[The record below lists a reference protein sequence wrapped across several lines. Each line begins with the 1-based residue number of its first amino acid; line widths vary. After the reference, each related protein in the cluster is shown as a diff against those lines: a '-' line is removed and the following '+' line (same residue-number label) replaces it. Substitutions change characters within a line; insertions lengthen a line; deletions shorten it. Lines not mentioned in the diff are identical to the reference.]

1 MNNLKTNPKG
11 LDVSIQEVQKILY
24 TKLTTLWGVD
34 LNAYGRCYP
43 YIRDNYRVIEYYY
56 GSNDYKNLV
65 YAEQNKFFFTAEND
79 LTRTGDDF
87 YTTNISLYFILNVN
101 EIYPLV
107 NHRAD
112 EEARVDVLKILN
124 STGKV
129 QVTSV
134 TTEINKV
141 FSRFEYENTDDM
153 QPYHCF
159 KIDLDVL
166 EFNINQ
172 LECN

>member
-1 MNNLKTNPKG
+1 MNNLKINPKG
-11 LDVSIQEVQKILY
+11 IDVSIQEVQKKLY
-24 TKLTTLWGVD
+24 DNLTQLWGINLD
-34 LNAYGRCYP
+34 GYGRCYP
-43 YIRDNYRVIEYYY
+43 YIRDNYKVIEYYS
-56 GSNDYKNLV
+56 GSNEYKNLV

-79 LTRTGDDF
+79 LTRTGNNF

-112 EEARVDVLKILN
+112 EEVRIDVLNVLN

-134 TTEINKV
+134 TTEINRI
-141 FSRFEYENTDDM
+141 FNRFEYENRDDM

-159 KIDLDVL
+159 KIDMDFL
-166 EFNINQ
+166 EFNIEQ
-172 LECN
+172 TEC